1 MPGNVRSLSGQHD
14 IRQNVSVLDYNLRV
28 FDDKLP
34 VRDRR
39 SILANVALT
48 SFRRFPVHVQLDPE
62 HGHVRVLLN
71 RGYLQ
76 PFRNL
81 NLKVHVRT
89 TMAPVMPMMSMVT
102 VMTTTAVLIP
112 ATVRSVVSMS
122 KYDANREEA
131 SKQDYQLDFHFAVRS
146 NSITDCYY

>member
-14 IRQNVSVLDYNLRV
+14 IRQNVPILDHNLRV

-62 HGHVRVLLN
+62 HGHVGILLDSRN
-71 RGYLQ
+71 LQ
-76 PFRNL
+76 PLRNL

-89 TMAPVMPMMSMVT
+89 TMAPVMPVMSMVT
-102 VMTTTAVLIP
+102 VVATATVLIP
-112 ATVRSVVSMS
+112 ASVRSV
-122 KYDANREEA
+122 
-131 SKQDYQLDFHFAVRS
+131 
-146 NSITDCYY
+146 